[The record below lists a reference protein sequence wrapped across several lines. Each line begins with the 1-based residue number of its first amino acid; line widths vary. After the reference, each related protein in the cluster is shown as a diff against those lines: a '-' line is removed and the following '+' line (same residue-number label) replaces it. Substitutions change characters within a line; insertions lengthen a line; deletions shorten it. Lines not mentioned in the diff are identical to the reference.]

1 MGSLPEQYEALMDR
15 LSDYIL
21 LEEAESR
28 MADAKDEKNLS
39 QEAMMQELGISQA
52 ELDEVDEEIE

>member
-1 MGSLPEQYEALMDR
+1 
-15 LSDYIL
+15 
-21 LEEAESR
+21 